1 MRGSEHNDAWLQGD
15 SEPVLKG
22 ADTAQADGALGGRST
37 SAPISARLHFK
48 PPSSLPREQFT
59 LHLPSDEVRS
69 LKVSGRHDPV
79 IGPRA
84 APVVEAVAM
93 LVLTDLGM
101 LGGYIGAD

>member
-1 MRGSEHNDAWLQGD
+1 
-15 SEPVLKG
+15 
-22 ADTAQADGALGGRST
+22 
-37 SAPISARLHFK
+37 
-48 PPSSLPREQFT
+48 
-59 LHLPSDEVRS
+59 VRS

-101 LGGYIGAD
+101 LGGYIRAD